1 MVLLFV
7 SSAII
12 QFNALLYCSNMM
24 CHNNNSAAEAE
35 AAEAAIGNVLD
46 DVGVDVMHGNNDEDT
61 EMAQAAAYAA
71 AAADGMAVVVDQAV
85 SF

>member
-1 MVLLFV
+1 
-7 SSAII
+7 
-12 QFNALLYCSNMM
+12 M
-24 CHNNNSAAEAE
+24 CHNIIDSDSISAAEAE

-46 DVGVDVMHGNNDEDT
+46 GVGVDVMHGNNDEDN

-85 SF
+85 SFLSCIAN